1 VSAPRLRW
9 ALTSLY
15 RERRD
20 ESLSLSRKAER
31 AIGRHLVTRWSF
43 AAATVAFAGVVAT
56 FGWMAGLSAAS
67 GGDSAGSPA
76 PLGIAIPAVAHVPV
90 LGGPPYA
97 HRWGDF
103 ECGDTAPAPFP
114 AAPEQRLS
122 ISLTRSG
129 VGDLATASLTWT
141 APEEEHI
148 GRSEPVIGMG
158 VLEVLVA
165 RDGVIVG
172 MLIIQDAALGWQLHG
187 HTSTVAGHATLSAGQ
202 FYCIGVDDLSG
213 AYLYHE
219 VELGPGSYE
228 AVAVSRLFAT
238 PESVALFQ
246 ALTDTRFTTVDE
258 RARQGGV
265 DYAPGSRGCEALQTQ
280 YVTVRACLPD
290 VIPTA
295 SLDEDTET
303 VRMLYDASAL
313 PQEFDVT
320 LVSEPLTMVI
330 D

>member
-1 VSAPRLRW
+1 MSAPRLRW

-15 RERRD
+15 RERRN
-20 ESLSLSRKAER
+20 ESLSLSREAER
-31 AIGRHLVTRWSF
+31 AIGRHVVTRWSF

-56 FGWMAGLSAAS
+56 FGWMAGLSAAG
-67 GGDSAGSPA
+67 GGDSAANPT
-76 PLGIAIPAVAHVPV
+76 PLGNAIPAVAHVPL
-90 LGGPPYA
+90 LGGPQYA
-97 HRWGDF
+97 GRWGDF
-103 ECGDTAPAPFP
+103 ECGDTVPAPLP
-114 AAPEQRLS
+114 AAPAQRLS

-141 APEEEHI
+141 APEEDHI

-158 VLEVLVA
+158 VMEVLVA
-165 RDGVIVG
+165 RDGVVVG
-172 MLIIQDAALGWQLHG
+172 MLITQDSTLGWQQHG
-187 HTSTVAGHATLSAGQ
+187 HTSTVNGHATLSADQ

-219 VELGPGSYE
+219 VELGPGTYE
-228 AVAVSRLFAT
+228 AFAVSRVFAT

-246 ALTDTRFTTVDE
+246 ALADTRYVTVDE

-265 DYAPGSRGCEALQTQ
+265 SYAPGSRGCEALQSQ

-295 SLDEDTET
+295 TVDEDTET

-320 LVSEPLTMVI
+320 LVSDPLTMVI
-330 D
+330 E

>member
-9 ALTSLY
+9 ALSSLY
-15 RERRD
+15 RQHRD
-20 ESLSLSRKAER
+20 ESLSLTRDAER
-31 AIGRHLVTRWSF
+31 AIGRHVVTRWSF

-56 FGWMAGLSAAS
+56 FGWMAGLSAAG
-67 GGDSAGSPA
+67 GGDSVANPS
-76 PLGIAIPAVAHVPV
+76 PLGNAIPAVAHVPL
-90 LGGPPYA
+90 LGGPQYA
-97 HRWGDF
+97 GRWGDF
-103 ECGDTAPAPFP
+103 ECGDTVPAPRP
-114 AAPEQRLS
+114 AAPAQRLS
-122 ISLTRSG
+122 ISLTRSS

-141 APEEEHI
+141 APEEDHI

-158 VLEVLVA
+158 VMEVLVA
-165 RDGVIVG
+165 RNGVVVG
-172 MLIIQDAALGWQLHG
+172 MLVTQDSTLGWRQHG
-187 HTSTVAGHATLSAGQ
+187 HTSTVNGHATLSADQ

-219 VELGPGSYE
+219 VDLGPGTYE
-228 AVAVSRLFAT
+228 AFAVSRVFAT

-246 ALTDTRFTTVDE
+246 ALADTRYVTVDE

-265 DYAPGSRGCEALQTQ
+265 NYAPGSPGCEALQSQ

-295 SLDEDTET
+295 TLDEDAET
-303 VRMLYDASAL
+303 VRMLFDASAL

-320 LVSEPLTMVI
+320 LVSEPLEMVI

>member
-1 VSAPRLRW
+1 M
-9 ALTSLY
+9 SLY
-15 RERRD
+15 RERRN
-20 ESLSLSRKAER
+20 ESLALSREAER
-31 AIGRHLVTRWSF
+31 AIGRHVTTRWAV
-43 AAATVAFAGVVAT
+43 AAATVAFAAVVAT
-56 FGWMAGLSAAS
+56 FGWMAGVSAAG
-67 GGDSAGSPA
+67 GGDSEVNPTPAGN
-76 PLGIAIPAVAHVPV
+76 AIPAVVQVPV
-90 LGGPPYA
+90 VGGPQYA
-97 HRWGDF
+97 NRWGEF
-103 ECGDTAPAPFP
+103 ECGDPAPT
-114 AAPEQRLS
+114 ARAEAPDQRLA

-141 APEEEHI
+141 APEEDRI

-158 VLEVLVA
+158 VMEVLVA

-172 MLIIQDAALGWQLHG
+172 MLITQDSTLGWQQHG
-187 HTSTVAGHATLSAGQ
+187 HTSTVTGHATLSADQ

-213 AYLYHE
+213 AYLYDE
-219 VELGPGSYE
+219 VELDPGAYE
-228 AVAVSRLFAT
+228 AFAVSRVFAT

-246 ALTDTRFTTVDE
+246 ALTDTRYVTVDE
-258 RARQGGV
+258 RARQGGG
-265 DYAPGSRGCEALQTQ
+265 DYTPGSRGCEALQSQ

-295 SLDEDTET
+295 TLDEVAGT

-330 D
+330 E